1 MKAGSLAFSVQHL
14 LVVADFR
21 DMAWVGAV
29 RCNIAARMLSQS
41 GTQREKKHVL
51 KVLLWFCVFCLFLLR
66 FVFMGPL
73 AGLCIGPLP
82 VLFRLSKCRR
92 PCISH
97 NWSSCCGW
105 TCVTTWRKPWRRW
118 KEKKKEKART
128 GRTALGVQIRHLSSP
143 KIDIK
148 TNRTAQWHFLL
159 RSRLE
164 SQSWNFD
171 PFLSANQDLS
181 RCYSRRRSSCRHNK
195 QEVCV
200 EIWWSTNPQLWS
212 ICAMR
217 RHFCMKVWWD
227 VQFSQPPWTYVNIF
241 KPILE
246 QCKCR

>member
-105 TCVTTWRKPWRRW
+105 TCVTTWQKPWRRW

-128 GRTALGVQIRHLSSP
+128 GSPNSTPFQPKNRHQNKSNSSVTFSPAESSGVT
-143 KIDIK
+143 K
-148 TNRTAQWHFLL
+148 
-159 RSRLE
+159 LE
-164 SQSWNFD
+164 LW
-171 PFLSANQDLS
+171 PF
-181 RCYSRRRSSCRHNK
+181 
-195 QEVCV
+195 
-200 EIWWSTNPQLWS
+200 P
-212 ICAMR
+212 
-217 RHFCMKVWWD
+217 
-227 VQFSQPPWTYVNIF
+227 FS
-241 KPILE
+241 KPGFISVLFT
-246 QCKCR
+246 QTI